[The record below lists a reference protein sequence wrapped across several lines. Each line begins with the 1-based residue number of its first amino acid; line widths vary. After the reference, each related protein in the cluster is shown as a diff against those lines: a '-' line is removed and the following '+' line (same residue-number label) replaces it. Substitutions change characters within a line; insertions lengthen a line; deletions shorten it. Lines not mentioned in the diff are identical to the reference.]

1 METTFIPEQGTTDAS
16 KTISY
21 YNYQSPMAEG
31 WLCPRCKRVNS
42 PMMMQCN
49 CPAQAAS
56 ETRTTDKI
64 FISGIANYAVQGG
77 VLVSGS
83 ATNAEDVQI
92 SLTD

>member
-1 METTFIPEQGTTDAS
+1 METTWIPEQGTTDAS
-16 KTISY
+16 KTLSYSY

-56 ETRTTDKI
+56 QPANTDKI
-64 FISGIANYAVQGG
+64 FISGTTATV
-77 VLVSGS
+77 VSK
-83 ATNAEDVQI
+83 D
-92 SLTD
+92 